1 MMQYQKANHNF
12 IPKENTEAQSNE
24 IDENINIKEDT
35 LELSMTENSSLKEEN
50 KKLQMEI
57 AGLKNRLEELELL
70 LVRKDNEVSS
80 LIKEYNEYIE
90 FQNNPN
96 EFKELK
102 ANINEVDTMKNQI
115 TSLSEENENL
125 KNQVESYK
133 THIQY
138 LYLILLILA
147 II

>member
-1 MMQYQKANHNF
+1 MQYQKTTYNF
-12 IPKENTEAQSNE
+12 IPKENSKTQFEENS
-24 IDENINIKEDT
+24 DNINIKEEIPKVEVVVD
-35 LELSMTENSSLKEEN
+35 SSLKEEN
-50 KKLQMEI
+50 AKLIKQIGNLKKKL
-57 AGLKNRLEELELL
+57 EETESL
-70 LVRKDNEVSS
+70 
-80 LIKEYNEYIE
+80 LIKKNNEIDTIITEYNEYLQYE
-90 FQNNPN
+90 KSPN

-102 ANINEVDTMKNQI
+102 AVKIEADSIKNQI
-115 TSLSEENENL
+115 SVLNEENESL